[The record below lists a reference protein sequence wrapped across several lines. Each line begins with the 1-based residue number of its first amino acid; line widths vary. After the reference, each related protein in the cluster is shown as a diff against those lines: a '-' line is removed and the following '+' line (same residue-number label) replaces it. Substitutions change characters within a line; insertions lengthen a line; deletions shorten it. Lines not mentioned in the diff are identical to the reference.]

1 MGRLEDECVR
11 VSAIFGTINAH
22 SLCLFDETFSS
33 TESEEGCL
41 LAFEIL
47 RAMESYGART
57 IIETYFH
64 NIISMITQAKAEGAC
79 SEFDF
84 LCAGISPRENAGP
97 TA

>member
-57 IIETYFH
+57 ILETHFH
-64 NIISMITQAKAEGAC
+64 NIISMITQA
-79 SEFDF
+79 
-84 LCAGISPRENAGP
+84 
-97 TA
+97 